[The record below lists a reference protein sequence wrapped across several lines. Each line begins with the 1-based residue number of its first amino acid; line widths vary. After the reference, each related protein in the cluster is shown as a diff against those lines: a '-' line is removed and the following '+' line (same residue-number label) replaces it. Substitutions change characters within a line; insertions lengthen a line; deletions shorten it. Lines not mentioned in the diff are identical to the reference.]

1 MPSKTAYGHWRA
13 FWSVSLN
20 NDDVIA
26 ALETIIDGEIVK
38 RDRHTLE
45 ADGEDLSALF
55 IQRLI
60 RKGYRWL
67 AVADTALVIGSKCP
81 AFIVQERTAVFG
93 WVKWMK
99 YDVGIYRKFFASEW
113 RKPSGTPVL
122 ILAQNET
129 VFVNDGLTQPH
140 DPDAPP
146 VFE

>member
-1 MPSKTAYGHWRA
+1 M
-13 FWSVSLN
+13 N
-20 NDDVIA
+20 NEDVIA
-26 ALETIIDGEIVK
+26 ALEMIIDGELVK

-45 ADGEDLSALF
+45 EDGEDLSALF
-55 IQRLI
+55 IQRLL
-60 RKGYRWL
+60 RKGYRWST
-67 AVADTALVIGSKCP
+67 VADTSLAVGSKCP
-81 AFIVQERTAVFG
+81 AFIVQEGTAVFG

-113 RKPSGTPVL
+113 RRPSGSPVL

-129 VFVNDGLTQPH
+129 VFVHDGLTQPH